1 MGGSAIDDDDDLL
14 GSYSGAT
21 VSPVPVAVQSPAP
34 GSRFA
39 GRRWLALA
47 GGGLIVAIV
56 IIAVLAYQLGS
67 GSSASAP
74 SAATSTAPTTTTATT
89 LPAADIYQL
98 VAPSVVV
105 ITTAKGSLGTGVI
118 VTATGTI
125 LTANHVVSDDSA
137 VSVTFS
143 DGTKATATVASA
155 DPATDVATLTPATL
169 PEVVV
174 PATLGGGVQVG
185 ADVVAI
191 GNPLGFT
198 DSTSRGIVSGL
209 DRTAN
214 TKAGKFS
221 GLIQFD
227 AAVNPGSSGG
237 PLLNNKG
244 LVIGVVVSLANAAQD
259 DSFAGIGFAVPISTA
274 LGGGAGKGP
283 GGGPQL

>member
-1 MGGSAIDDDDDLL
+1 M
-14 GSYSGAT
+14 
-21 VSPVPVAVQSPAP
+21 
-34 GSRFA
+34 
-39 GRRWLALA
+39 A

-67 GSSASAP
+67 GRSTAASAP
-74 SAATSTAPTTTTATT
+74 ATSTAPSTTTATT
-89 LPAADIYQL
+89 LPATGIFQL

-105 ITTAKGSLGTGVI
+105 VTTAKGSLGTGVI
-118 VTATGTI
+118 VTATGTV
-125 LTANHVVSDDSA
+125 LTANHVVSDGSA
-137 VSVTFS
+137 VSLTFS
-143 DGTKATATVASA
+143 DGTKSTATVASSN
-155 DPATDVATLTPATL
+155 PTGDVATLTPATL

-214 TKAGKFS
+214 TKVGKFS

-237 PLLNNKG
+237 PLLNNQG
-244 LVIGVVVSLANAAQD
+244 LVVGIVVSLANAAED
-259 DSFAGIGFAVPISTA
+259 DSFAGIGFAVPIGTA
-274 LGGGAGKGP
+274 LGGGADGSGD
-283 GGGPQL
+283 GPQL